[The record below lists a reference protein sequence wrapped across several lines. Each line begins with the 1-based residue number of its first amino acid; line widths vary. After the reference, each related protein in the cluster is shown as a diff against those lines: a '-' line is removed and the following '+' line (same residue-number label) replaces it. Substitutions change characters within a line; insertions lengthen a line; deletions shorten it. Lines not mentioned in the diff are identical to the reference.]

1 MFQMSLEQI
10 RSSLKFWNQSKKR
23 YVPHFEVSKYYCE
36 LHNRNKCFIF
46 LLLIIFILFV
56 VQYSPREDFSI
67 IIAEKTISEWN
78 IFQGTMGVNFLL
90 DSLVQRRRYYFRASS
105 GNLKG
110 YGTYK
115 VSNPV
120 SVVPS
125 SWKDMEE
132 NPRDATFLTQR
143 DTLDNIYKQVQQHRT
158 EEPLCDEQR

>member
-1 MFQMSLEQI
+1 M
-10 RSSLKFWNQSKKR
+10 KR
-23 YVPHFEVSKYYCE
+23 VTTANDLFLCVY
-36 LHNRNKCFIF
+36 IF
-46 LLLIIFILFV
+46 FFSFL

-125 SWKDMEE
+125 SWKDIEE
-132 NPRDATFLTQR
+132 NPRDSSFLAQR
-143 DTLDNIYKQVQQHRT
+143 DTLENILKNVQNTRID
-158 EEPLCDEQR
+158 EPSCEEQR